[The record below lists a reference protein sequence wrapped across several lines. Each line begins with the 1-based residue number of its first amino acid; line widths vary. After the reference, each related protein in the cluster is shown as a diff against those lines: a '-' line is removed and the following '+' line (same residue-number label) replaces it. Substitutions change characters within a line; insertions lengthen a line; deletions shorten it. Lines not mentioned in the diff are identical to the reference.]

1 MTNASHIAFI
11 TPELDGVHQRR
22 AEYPQQVN
30 AGYGALDSLRLTDGR
45 DWTGSCR
52 SNGRGAITPVRW
64 MWTADWGFAG
74 ATRWRIG

>member
-30 AGYGALDSLRLTDGR
+30 AGYGALDSLRLTDAALDGLLPFE
-45 DWTGSCR
+45 WTRCYH
-52 SNGRGAITPVRW
+52 PVRW
-64 MWTADWGFAG
+64 MWTADWGLAG